1 MNMNKHDKG
10 QFLVYKA
17 EDGQIEI
24 DVRLEDETVWLTNQL
39 MADLFQ
45 TTKQN
50 ISLHINNIYEE
61 AELRP
66 EATVKKCLT
75 VRGEYQRY
83 VRRFLDYYNPDMIIS
98 VSYRIK
104 SHVATQFFI

>member
-1 MNMNKHDKG
+1 MNKNKQDKG

-17 EDGQIEI
+17 EDGRIKI
-24 DVRLEDETVWLTNQL
+24 NVRLEDENIWLTNQL

-61 AELRP
+61 VELRP
-66 EATVKKCLT
+66 EATVKKYLT
-75 VRGEYQRY
+75 VRQEGQR
-83 VRRFLDYYNPDMIIS
+83 DEGIIKWLLTG
-98 VSYRIK
+98 I
-104 SHVATQFFI
+104 